1 MAAFE
6 ARSPAIR
13 RIGDAAASLSK
24 RATTMLQTRSALHR
38 GLIRGNS
45 GHAARI
51 DHRESERR
59 RRGRAS
65 RVEFIRQIESRDQ
78 ARPVPLAVTRK
89 P

>member
-6 ARSPAIR
+6 ASSPAMR
-13 RIGDAAASLSK
+13 RIGDAAASLLQS
-24 RATTMLQTRSALHR
+24 ATTMLQTRSALDR

-45 GHAARI
+45 GHAASI
-51 DHRESERR
+51 DHHEPERR
-59 RRGRAS
+59 TRGRAG

-78 ARPVPLAVTRK
+78 ARPAPFAVTRK